1 MLPFEPVPI
10 INIPEFGDLA
20 AKKVVEELKIQSQN
34 ETEKLKLAKE
44 KVYLKGFY
52 EGVFIVEGPYKGQR
66 VQDAKKAI
74 VNQMASNVSYT
85 QYRLRNGL
93 LCKDSDTDNFNTST

>member
-20 AKKVVEELKIQSQN
+20 AKKVCEDLKIQSQN
-34 ETEKLKLAKE
+34 EAEKLKLAKE

-52 EGVFIVEGPYKGQR
+52 EGVFIIEGPFKGQR
-66 VQDAKKAI
+66 VQDAKKA
-74 VNQMASNVSYT
+74 VANLMVSNVGCYD
-85 QYRLRNGL
+85 L
-93 LCKDSDTDNFNTST
+93 STIQLI

>member
-1 MLPFEPVPI
+1 MPI

-52 EGVFIVEGPYKGQR
+52 EGVFIVEGPFKGQR

-74 VNQMASNVSYT
+74 ANQMASNVSY
-85 QYRLRNGL
+85 Y
-93 LCKDSDTDNFNTST
+93 TSIFSPVTLVCVMLVVYCVTRY